1 MGAIDLHA
9 HLGKWFFPIE
19 ADGVDDL
26 LRFMEKN
33 DIELSVVSSSRALVY
48 DFREGNREL
57 WEAIRGRR
65 ELLGYLF
72 LNPNYLEESYEEMD
86 RYLVREGFV
95 GLGELYDG
103 GYIGGQ
109 RLDCDGHR
117 RILERMLERFPQ
129 RLVLFHCWGRDGVS
143 RLLRLAKEF
152 PEVKFVAGH
161 MGHPDWELAAESFR
175 DVPNVYLEICSS
187 SPIRGKLESVV
198 RRIGADRV
206 VFGSDSTLINPAFVL
221 GMVEESELGD
231 EEKEMILRLNAR
243 KLLGAGGG
251 EV

>member
-1 MGAIDLHA
+1 MGAIDLHC

-19 ADGVDDL
+19 AASVDDF
-26 LRFMEKN
+26 LRIMERN
-33 DIELSVVSSSRALVY
+33 GIELSVVSSSRAVVY

-57 WEAIRGRR
+57 AEAIKGRK

-86 RYLVREGFV
+86 RYLTREEFV

-152 PEVKFVAGH
+152 PDIKFIAGH
-161 MGHPDWELAAESFR
+161 MGHPDWELAAESFGE
-175 DVPNVYLEICSS
+175 VPNVYLEVCSS
-187 SPIRGKLESVV
+187 SPVRGKIEVV
-198 RRIGADRV
+198 VEKIGAERV
-206 VFGSDSTLINPAFVL
+206 VFGSDSSLINPAFVI
-221 GMVEESELGD
+221 GMVEESGIGE
-231 EEKEMILRLNAR
+231 EEKKRILYLNA
-243 KLLGAGGG
+243 KELLGL
-251 EV
+251 